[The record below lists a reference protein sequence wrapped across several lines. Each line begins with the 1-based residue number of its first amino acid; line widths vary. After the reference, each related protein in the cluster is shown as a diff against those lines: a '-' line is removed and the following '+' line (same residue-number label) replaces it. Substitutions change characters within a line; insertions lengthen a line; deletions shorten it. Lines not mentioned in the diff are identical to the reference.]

1 MTPTLDV
8 EVDHVLRV
16 LDTKHDLTAVGA
28 GIAGSELHH
37 GQRRIPHILW
47 VAGHRHAVPVGGAY
61 FNLAILGHQH
71 CGFLFPIHFGPFD
84 AQVVGAG
91 GGYCAVGVD
100 GGLGCGHIGEV
111 ARQNHLPREG
121 ATHRPHHS

>member
-91 GGYCAVGVD
+91 GGAIGVD
-100 GGLGCGHIGEV
+100 GGHGSGYGGEV
-111 ARQNHLPREG
+111 ARQNYLPREG
-121 ATHRPHHS
+121 ATHGPRHG